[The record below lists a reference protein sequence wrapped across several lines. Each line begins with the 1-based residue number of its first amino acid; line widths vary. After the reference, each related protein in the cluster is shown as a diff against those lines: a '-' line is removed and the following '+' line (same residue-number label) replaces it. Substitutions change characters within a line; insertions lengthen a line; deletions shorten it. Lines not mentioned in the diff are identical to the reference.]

1 MLFYVNVGPTKVA
14 VYTHENDN
22 DFIYTLATRRSD
34 SRTNAKLVTNEHS

>member
-22 DFIYTLATRRSD
+22 DFIYTQLRPEGRIAEQMQS
-34 SRTNAKLVTNEHS
+34 